1 MMETKKKI
9 QKFHFNYCCWSILI
23 INDLGVN
30 RIKSAQKRKIKG
42 KKKMNMQ
49 GALYEG
55 YEDMLENM
63 SKHFFF
69 FLMFNFYSI
78 QVQENE
84 LLLG

>member
-42 KKKMNMQ
+42 KKQMNMQ

-63 SKHFFF
+63 SKHYF
-69 FLMFNFYSI
+69 FLCLISI
-78 QVQENE
+78 VSKYKKKNYY
-84 LLLG
+84 

>member
-1 MMETKKKI
+1 METKKKI

-42 KKKMNMQ
+42 KKQMNMQ

-69 FLMFNFYSI
+69 LMFNFYSI
-78 QVQENE
+78 QVQEKE

>member
-1 MMETKKKI
+1 
-9 QKFHFNYCCWSILI
+9 
-23 INDLGVN
+23 
-30 RIKSAQKRKIKG
+30 
-42 KKKMNMQ
+42 MNMQ

-69 FLMFNFYSI
+69 FFLMFNFYSI
-78 QVQENE
+78 QVQEKE

>member
-1 MMETKKKI
+1 METKKKI

-42 KKKMNMQ
+42 KKQMNMQ

-69 FLMFNFYSI
+69 FFLMFNFYSI
-78 QVQENE
+78 QVQEKE